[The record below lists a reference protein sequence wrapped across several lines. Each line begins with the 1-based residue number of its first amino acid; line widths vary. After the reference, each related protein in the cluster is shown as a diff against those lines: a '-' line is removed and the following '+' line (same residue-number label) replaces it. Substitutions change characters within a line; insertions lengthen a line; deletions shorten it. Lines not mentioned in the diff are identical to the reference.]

1 MAKISKLVHY
11 PVKGCGGVELPV
23 AELTAAG
30 IRHDR
35 TFMAA
40 APDGTFRSQRRYP
53 VLAAARV
60 EVLDDGARLR
70 LRAPGVEDLE
80 HEVAFDGPRHA
91 ASVFTFDGK
100 GVHQGTEAAEWFSE
114 VIGEPSVF
122 LRVTP
127 EHERVTGGVT
137 AGTAAFADGH
147 AVLVTSESSLDSLN
161 ERIAS
166 AGGEPVPMDRF
177 RANIVVSGWA
187 EPHVEDTARTFTAG
201 GIELAYAKKCLRC
214 TVPLVDQETGKRV
227 GSEPIRTL
235 AKYRRVPAGKVA
247 FGMKAAVT
255 RPGRVAVGDEVT
267 VRTWDA
273 EPPE

>member
-1 MAKISKLVHY
+1 MARIAKLVHY

-23 AELTAAG
+23 AEVTAAG

-40 APDGTFRSQRRYP
+40 APDGTFRSQRRHP
-53 VLAAARV
+53 VLAAVRV

-70 LRAPGVEDLE
+70 LRAPGVEDLV
-80 HEVAFDGPRHA
+80 HEVAVDGPRHA

-100 GVHQGTEAAEWFSE
+100 GVHQGAEAAEWFST

-127 EHERVTGGVT
+127 EHERVTSGLT

-147 AVLVTSESSLDSLN
+147 AVLVVSESSLDSLN

-166 AGGEPVPMDRF
+166 AGGDPVPMDRF
-177 RANIVVSGWA
+177 RANIVVAGWA
-187 EPHVEDTARTFTAG
+187 EPHVEDTVRTFAAG
-201 GIELAYAKKCLRC
+201 GVELAYAKKCLRC
-214 TVPLVDQETGKRV
+214 TVPLVDQETGKRA
-227 GSEPIRTL
+227 GSEPIRSL
-235 AKYRRVPAGKVA
+235 AKYRRVPAGKIA
-247 FGMKAAVT
+247 FGMKAAVV
-255 RPGRVAVGDEVT
+255 RPGQLAVGDAVT
-267 VRTWDA
+267 VQTWDA

>member
-1 MAKISKLVHY
+1 MAKIAKLVHY
-11 PVKGCGGVELPV
+11 PVKGCGGIELPV
-23 AELTAAG
+23 AELTEAG

-53 VLAAARV
+53 VLAAVRV
-60 EVLDDGARLR
+60 AVLDDGARLR
-70 LRAPGVEDLE
+70 LRAPGVEELE
-80 HEVAFDGPRHA
+80 HEVRFDGPRHA

-100 GVHQGTEAAEWFSE
+100 GVHQGAEAAEWFSE
-114 VIGEPSVF
+114 VIGEPSVL

-127 EHERVTGGVT
+127 EHERLTSGVT

-147 AVLVTSESSLDSLN
+147 AVLVTSEASLDSLN

-187 EPHVEDTARTFTAG
+187 EPHVEDTVRTFAAG
-201 GIELAYAKKCLRC
+201 EIELGYAKKCLRC
-214 TVPLVDQETGKRV
+214 TVPLVDQETGRRA
-227 GSEPIRTL
+227 GSEPIRSL

-255 RPGRVAVGDEVT
+255 RPGRLAVGDEVA
-267 VRTWDA
+267 VRTWET